1 MQLTI
6 LIKKKKKVEKEE
18 KDLLDAAPEALPVD
32 SLSPAWEAKLFPS
45 LGSSPS
51 AMPFSLH
58 GGNMETKNYNGSL
71 AAKQTWALGNP
82 GGFSHRRLL

>member
-6 LIKKKKKVEKEE
+6 LIKNRKVEKEE
-18 KDLLDAAPEALPVD
+18 KDILDAPPEALTVD
-32 SLSPAWEAKLFPS
+32 SLSPAWEARLCPS
-45 LGSSPS
+45 PGSSPS
-51 AMPFSLH
+51 AMCFSLH
-58 GGNMETKNYNGSL
+58 GENMETKNYNGSL